1 MIKFQIN
8 SLDMIKLRV
17 CWVALG
23 VMRHVEVMLSSYK
36 ITLTFKKR
44 ASYI

>member
-8 SLDMIKLRV
+8 SSDMIKLRV

-23 VMRHVEVMLSSYK
+23 VMRDVEVMLCKYLVTYSYFL
-36 ITLTFKKR
+36 TLT
-44 ASYI
+44 